1 MSGQCNKITP
11 ASSRESAFFIRKK
24 KRTFERGAALKDRSP
39 LFILCSVDVLAV
51 PELIILVVEIAPV
64 AGVLRIGRVDRRDG
78 TRKLQRVERANQV
91 FTDTDAL
98 ISLREG
104 VDPVCIADRYADA
117 AV

>member
-1 MSGQCNKITP
+1 
-11 ASSRESAFFIRKK
+11 
-24 KRTFERGAALKDRSP
+24 
-39 LFILCSVDVLAV
+39 V

-64 AGVLRIGRVDRRDG
+64 AGVLRIGRVDRRDS

-91 FTDTDAL
+91 FTDADAL

-117 AV
+117 AVRLARSEQIIGARIEVLLVRLAAGDRVDVRPVLVQSIIWLLEPATYV